1 MNIIIVCNGWPS
13 DILGGGENH
22 IINVS
27 KYWSKKARVYLVAPF
42 FAGRII
48 GDKKLNTILYTDILY
63 GYSEPPILYL
73 RYIYRILSSLRTMFK
88 YNIKADYVI
97 SATNHLYDIIPAL
110 IYSFIKR
117 SKLVFYVHSLIDIR
131 LRYGILDFIRSLVAY
146 ITQMLGLFLGGL
158 HSYRIFVIN
167 PLIKR
172 LIHKKSY
179 LTWNGV
185 DPINRFEALEKVW
198 DFCYIGRLDKTKGVE
213 TLLEA
218 WKIANIEG
226 LKMKLVL
233 VGGGGLYKLIN
244 ALIRSGNIRHVC
256 LVGPLYGRRKY
267 RVLRQS
273 RFLVNLS
280 ESETFSTVIL
290 EALALGVPVIARNL
304 PILKAIYGDMLIYV
318 DDISPE
324 GLAKYLMEKI
334 REYESIA
341 EKVSSSSSLLARRY
355 SWEKIASYELKV
367 IVGGEN

>member
-1 MNIIIVCNGWPS
+1 MNIVIICNGWPG

-27 KYWSKKARVYLVAPF
+27 KYWSKRARVYLLAPF

-48 GDKKLNTILYTDILY
+48 GDEKLNLILYPDILY
-63 GYSEPPILYL
+63 EYSEPPILYL
-73 RYIYRILSSLRTMFK
+73 RYIYRILSSLKTIFK

-97 SATNHLYDIIPAL
+97 STTNHLYDIIPAL

-117 SKLVFYVHSLIDIR
+117 SKLVFYVHSLINIR
-131 LRYGILDFIRSLVAY
+131 LRHGILDFLRSLVAY
-146 ITQMLGLFLGGL
+146 ITQILGLFLGEL
-158 HSYRIFVIN
+158 YSHRIFVIN

-172 LIHKKSY
+172 IIHKKSY

-185 DPINRFEALEKVW
+185 DPIDRFGALEKVW
-198 DFCYIGRLDKTKGVE
+198 DFCYIGRLDKTKGIE

-218 WKIANIEG
+218 WKIANMKG
-226 LKMKLVL
+226 LKMKLVI
-233 VGGGGLYKLIN
+233 VGGGELYKLVH
-244 ALIRSGNIRHVC
+244 ALIKSGSIRHVC

-290 EALALGVPVIARNL
+290 EALALGVPVIARKL
-304 PILKAIYGDMLIYV
+304 PILKAIYGNMLIYV
-318 DDISPE
+318 DDTSPE

-334 REYESIA
+334 REYDSIA
-341 EKVSSSSSLLARRY
+341 EKVSSCSSLLARRY

-367 IVGGEN
+367 IAGGEN